1 MNKMILYVLTTV
13 TLLLVGCISLP
24 YVGKLVKDNI
34 SEDQKTKAYG
44 TIPDYGALS
53 RKPGREDFVVIGSEG
68 FKELIRMYK
77 ESVINDSKLSQDNK
91 ES

>member
-34 SEDQKTKAYG
+34 SED
-44 TIPDYGALS
+44 
-53 RKPGREDFVVIGSEG
+53 
-68 FKELIRMYK
+68 
-77 ESVINDSKLSQDNK
+77 
-91 ES
+91 